1 MGLDNPL
8 HIAFLVVILL
18 LVFGAKRLPEIGRS
32 LGSGMREF
40 KQSVTG
46 ESNRSTRRLPGRPA
60 AARATA
66 RSRRAGRPA
75 RPRRRPPRPPAQP
88 SPPPVE
94 HQQHSSSPRGD
105 TDRGGRAPLAAPC
118 AGSAPVPIASKA
130 EPGTLLSWSRSSS
143 FQRGSGAPLMYHE
156 EPLSATIRP

>member
-46 ESNRSTRRLPGRPA
+46 ETPTQQPALPA
-60 AARATA
+60 AQQ
-66 RSRRAGRPA
+66 PA
-75 RPRRRPPRPPAQP
+75 QAPAQP
-88 SPPPVE
+88 PVVQQPAQTPVAQPAQAPVAQPAQAPVAQPAPSPAGPAEP
-94 HQQHSSSPRGD
+94 QQHS
-105 TDRGGRAPLAAPC
+105 
-118 AGSAPVPIASKA
+118 
-130 EPGTLLSWSRSSS
+130 
-143 FQRGSGAPLMYHE
+143 
-156 EPLSATIRP
+156 